1 MEKLAQTI
9 EEGEE
14 WLQRYQKYLEDP
26 ISLKELE
33 KFLKQARVMP
43 INFLEAFDLVETR
56 IKNATSLQ
64 TRVQSF
70 FKTNKT
76 RGNLNTN
83 TALYDEELCCELLAE
98 V

>member
-33 KFLKQARVMP
+33 KFLK
-43 INFLEAFDLVETR
+43 
-56 IKNATSLQ
+56 
-64 TRVQSF
+64 
-70 FKTNKT
+70 
-76 RGNLNTN
+76 
-83 TALYDEELCCELLAE
+83 
-98 V
+98 